1 LKGWFFYPFLVSPGS
16 PLFSPPFPMVFFWQS
31 QLSFIPCE
39 QREKIALVTTVLSE
53 NCPGCNGPWW
63 KSHMLQL
70 SSVKIAHVAMVL
82 SENRP
87 CRNGPR
93 WKLHMSQWSSLKIAH
108 VTMVLGENR
117 PCRNGPQWRSVD
129 FLTHCLRSTF
139 LNVKKVNCGI
149 NWSFP
154 LSHKKRPPAFGRR
167 VLFNSFSRHF
177 VSRNFQFYLQNKDTQ
192 VLMYDEPK
200 YMYIGRCKLM

>member
-1 LKGWFFYPFLVSPGS
+1 
-16 PLFSPPFPMVFFWQS
+16 MVFYWQR
-31 QLSFIPCE
+31 QLSFIPCA
-39 QREKIALVTTVLSE
+39 QRDKIALVTTVLGE
-53 NCPGCNGPWW
+53 NRPGRNGPWW
-63 KSHMLQL
+63 KS
-70 SSVKIAHVAMVL
+70 A
-82 SENRP
+82 
-87 CRNGPR
+87 
-93 WKLHMSQWSSLKIAH
+93 MSQWSSVKIAH
-108 VTMVLGENR
+108 VTMVLVEN
-117 PCRNGPQWRSVD
+117 CTCHNGPRWKSAMSQWSSVTKRRLFD
-129 FLTHCLRSTF
+129 ALFEVNFFECE
-139 LNVKKVNCGI
+139 KVNCGI